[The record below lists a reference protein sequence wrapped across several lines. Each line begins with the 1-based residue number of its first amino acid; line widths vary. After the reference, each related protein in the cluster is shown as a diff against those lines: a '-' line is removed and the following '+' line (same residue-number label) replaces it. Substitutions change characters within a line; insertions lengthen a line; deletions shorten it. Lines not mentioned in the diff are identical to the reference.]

1 MNIPLRSPIIAL
13 AAGLVLSL
21 GAALPACAASCAN
34 PNGAGV
40 ERACAKAAQGAT
52 ALRRF
57 VERTQAIYGLS
68 FYDFR
73 GEAVVEASEQRE
85 ALRSAYADLRALGN
99 K

>member
-13 AAGLVLSL
+13 AAGLVLTM
-21 GAALPACAASCAN
+21 GAALPACAADCVH
-34 PNGAGV
+34 PKGAGV
-40 ERACAKAAQGAT
+40 ERACTKAAQGAT

-57 VERTQAIYGLS
+57 IERTQGIYALS

-73 GEAVVEASEQRE
+73 GEAVVEASDQRE
-85 ALRSAYADLRALGN
+85 ALRNAYADLRALGS